1 VREVGTGVDMVLG
14 HLKDRRFLFFGV
26 GVRQTIDYDTFR
38 VVGARPESDKVLLA
52 VHCPTC
58 DRELWLRIDSVEL
71 TRRRRRVRL
80 LTALVAASVAAFTI
94 LVGVVD
100 DYLGEPEPLSTPLG
114 VTLLLAFLLGGLA
127 AGVAGYL
134 WWKQDGIRLYT
145 PTAESS
151 DLHRRLDSWE
161 PGSDII

>member
-1 VREVGTGVDMVLG
+1 VREVDTGLDMVLG

-26 GVRQTIDYDTFR
+26 GVRQTIHDDTFQ
-38 VVGARPESDKVLLA
+38 VVGARPESDKALLA

-58 DRELWLRIDSVEL
+58 DQELWLRIDSVEL

-80 LTALVAASVAAFTI
+80 LTALVAASVAALSM
-94 LVGVVD
+94 LVAGVD

-114 VTLLLAFLLGGLA
+114 VTQLLAFLLGGPV

-145 PTAESS
+145 PAAESS

-161 PGSDII
+161 PGSEVI